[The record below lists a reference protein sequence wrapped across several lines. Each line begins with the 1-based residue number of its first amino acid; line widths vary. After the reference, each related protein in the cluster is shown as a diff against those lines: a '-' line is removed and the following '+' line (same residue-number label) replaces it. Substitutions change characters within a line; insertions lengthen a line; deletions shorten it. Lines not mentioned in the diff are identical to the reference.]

1 MRQVRVGTAL
11 QPVVDLREPPHVVIG
26 EVAEAPVPDPHLV
39 VHDAAVDVD
48 HLQQPPQAELRLGA
62 EVRAAVREQARV
74 VAERELHGHL
84 DERGRVHE
92 LDVVAGVEPPALD
105 VDRAGRHQG
114 LRQMSVHVDGGLVR
128 GRVRV
133 VQVRGLAVQQP
144 RDDVA
149 AVVLLLEERQRVGQ
163 EVVEDRGS
171 AADLERRRRG
181 ARGLEHVDTRVGERV
196 EVDLVHVSVAIV
208 PHASVRADRSGEGHD
223 AGRLRPGRTARLRD
237 PGWRGGMP
245 ASDRP
250 ARSRPG

>member
-26 EVAEAPVPDPHLV
+26 KVAETAVPDPDLEV
-39 VHDAAVDVD
+39 DDAPVHVD
-48 HLQQPPQAELRLGA
+48 HPQEPPQTELRLGA

-74 VAERELHGHL
+74 IAERELHGHL

-114 LRQMSVHVDGGLVR
+114 LRQMSVHVDGGLV
-128 GRVRV
+128 GRRVCV
-133 VQVRGLAVQQP
+133 VQVGGLAVQQP

-149 AVVLLLEERQRVGQ
+149 AVVLLLEEGERVRK

-171 AADLERRRRG
+171 AADLERRGRG
-181 ARGLEHVDTRVGERV
+181 TRGLEHVDTRVGERV
-196 EVDLVHVSVAIV
+196 EVDLVHVTVAIV
-208 PHASVRADRSGEGHD
+208 PC
-223 AGRLRPGRTARLRD
+223 
-237 PGWRGGMP
+237 
-245 ASDRP
+245 
-250 ARSRPG
+250 ARSAPIVPENATTPPSPTRSNDSPS